1 MLKNKISRFSVLI
14 ILAIILQN
22 CYTHVETPNY
32 RTLKK
37 QSKETNSPVN
47 FTYSVIDTFD
57 NDWFPDEGYYYEYR
71 PQSNKRIKEDKIDL
85 FLNMLYA
92 KGYNIVGAWYRPSWN
107 DCGRYKLLL
116 AKGEQNSSGRPEFII
131 LLSDVNDSI
140 IEYDFYPLLR
150 KPEIICPYNV
160 EEYWVE

>member
-1 MLKNKISRFSVLI
+1 MLINKISRFSVLI

-57 NDWFPDEGYYYEYR
+57 NDWFPDEGYYYR
-71 PQSNKRIKEDKIDL
+71 FRFDIKGLKEDKIDL
-85 FLNMLYA
+85 FLTMLYS
-92 KGYNIVGAWYRPSWN
+92 KGYNIAGAWYIADQN
-107 DCGRYKLLL
+107 NCGRIKYLRGS
-116 AKGEQNSSGRPEFII
+116 GEQYIAYNPMFIV

-140 IEYDFYPLLR
+140 IDYNFYMLLS
-150 KPEIICPYNV
+150 KPTFPCPYNV
-160 EEYWVE
+160 WEFWVE

>member
-1 MLKNKISRFSVLI
+1 MKLNSQIKLLFAL
-14 ILAIILQN
+14 LAFALTMQS
-22 CYTHVETPNY
+22 CYTEVVLPKHTVRKTKIDKD
-32 RTLKK
+32 RI
-37 QSKETNSPVN
+37 VN
-47 FTYSVIDTFD
+47 FTYTVIDTFD

-71 PQSNKRIKEDKIDL
+71 PQSSKIIKEDKIDV

-92 KGYNIVGAWYRPSWN
+92 KGYNIVGAWYRPTTIN
-107 DCGRYKLLL
+107 CY
-116 AKGEQNSSGRPEFII
+116 NNGRPVSRAESATFGPTFLI
-131 LLSDVNDSI
+131 LLSNVDDSI

>member
-1 MLKNKISRFSVLI
+1 MLINKISRFSVLI

-57 NDWFPDEGYYYEYR
+57 NDWFPDEG
-71 PQSNKRIKEDKIDL
+71 
-85 FLNMLYA
+85 
-92 KGYNIVGAWYRPSWN
+92 
-107 DCGRYKLLL
+107 
-116 AKGEQNSSGRPEFII
+116 
-131 LLSDVNDSI
+131 
-140 IEYDFYPLLR
+140 
-150 KPEIICPYNV
+150 
-160 EEYWVE
+160 